1 MAKRFGTRQDLEQ
14 MVLQD
19 LRAHPACGSA
29 IAVTIRRLPSSD
41 RNWEIST
48 FDPGTSDPSACKKA
62 LQQVYSKR
70 VAAFD
75 LIGKA

>member
-1 MAKRFGTRQDLEQ
+1 MAKRFGTREDLEHL
-14 MVLQD
+14 VLQD

-29 IAVTIRRLPSSD
+29 VAVTIRRLRSPE

-48 FDPGTSDPSACKKA
+48 FDPGTSDPSACKEA